1 MSECSADGKTV
12 SPADAKAA
20 VKQFMRQQA
29 DQVGAAPLEE
39 KA

>member
-1 MSECSADGKTV
+1 VA
-12 SPADAKAA
+12 PADAKAA
-20 VKQFMRQQA
+20 VEQFMRQQA